1 MKTKIPKRQFD
12 SVKRN
17 FEKFIKDSTQIDI
30 SWDSEANCGEGFIQI
45 PNTISLGNRELTN
58 RFPFHLIP
66 IQYVI
71 NNFPYLDV
79 FHSYYLPQYSLFIP
93 FVNFK

>member
-12 SVKRN
+12 SLKRN

-71 NNFPYLDV
+71 SCIV
-79 FHSYYLPQYSLFIP
+79 AMS
-93 FVNFK
+93 